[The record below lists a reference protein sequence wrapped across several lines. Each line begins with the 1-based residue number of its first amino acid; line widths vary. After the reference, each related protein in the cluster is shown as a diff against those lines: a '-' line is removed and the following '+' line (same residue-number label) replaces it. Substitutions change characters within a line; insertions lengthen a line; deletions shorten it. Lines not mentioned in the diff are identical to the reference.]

1 MSFRFNLIQR
11 FVFLNLVWLAVMGL
25 YFGYWFSDELIDTVT
40 RLNTIDLSD
49 ALHLDINNRF
59 FLANFDSVPSDP
71 KSMRDRLNEINGQ
84 MRDLLRPT
92 EYPVQILWDHEKSI
106 WSNHGELINTPLP
119 EDQLLKEA
127 LQGYNRA
134 RLETG
139 QSRLM
144 WMWNALAHPER
155 IVNATTTSC
164 YLRILIPISF
174 KKEQVIQ
181 SIALLEDPKLID
193 MIEKT
198 DPGKDVIPGI
208 LELHKNPRELL
219 VNAVKNVQSIWKRVL
234 VVTMLTFIILF
245 SLFKSAFNTIEGQ
258 GRQLREQERLSN
270 LGKMASYL
278 AHEIRNPLFIIR
290 GSAQTIEETSDEGTS
305 ARKLSHYI
313 IDEVDRINTM
323 VQDLLGLVK
332 PSLAPSRNPTS
343 LSKAV
348 QDSRERSLKQAP
360 KMELVAQLDPDHDL
374 IWFNGDQLIQVF
386 TNLFRNARDA
396 CRGQGTI
403 LVESRV
409 AGEGNL
415 QVRITDDGPGI
426 PEGDLAKIFEPFFTK
441 KENGIGLGLA
451 IVKKMVTG
459 NNATID
465 AVKPPATGACFIL
478 TVRLAPEGAAS
489 SGNGEPVEGEPT
501 EPGPATA

>member
-40 RLNTIDLSD
+40 RLQSIDLAG
-49 ALHLDINNRF
+49 ALHLDINKRF
-59 FLANFDSVPSDP
+59 SLAYFDSTPSDP
-71 KSMRDRLNEINGQ
+71 VAAQELLNEISDQ
-84 MRDLLRPT
+84 MRDPLRPS
-92 EYPVQILWDHEKSI
+92 EYPIQILWDHEKAI
-106 WSNHGELINTPLP
+106 WSNRSELIGKPIPDDPMLG
-119 EDQLLKEA
+119 EA
-127 LQGYNRA
+127 LQGHDRA
-134 RLETG
+134 KLETRM
-139 QSRLM
+139 SRLM
-144 WMWNALAHPER
+144 WMWNALAHQDL
-155 IVNATTTSC
+155 IVGETTATS
-164 YLRILIPISF
+164 YLRILIPIRF
-174 KKEQVIQ
+174 GKDQVIQ
-181 SIALLEDPKLID
+181 SVGLLRDPKLIER
-193 MIEKT
+193 IEKT
-198 DPGKDVIPGI
+198 KPGENVIPGV
-208 LELHKNPRELL
+208 LELRKNPRELL
-219 VNAVKNVQSIWKRVL
+219 TNAVKSVNSIWKRVL

-290 GSAQTIEETSDEGTS
+290 GSAQTIEEISDEGTVG
-305 ARKLSHYI
+305 RKLSHYI
-313 IDEVDRINTM
+313 IDEVDRVNNM

-332 PSLAPSRNPTS
+332 PRLAPSRDPTS

-348 QDSRERSLKQAP
+348 QDSSERSLKQAP
-360 KMELVAQLDPDHDL
+360 KIELVTQLDPDHDL
-374 IWFNGDQLIQVF
+374 IWFNRDQLVQVF

-426 PEGDLAKIFEPFFTK
+426 PEADLPMIFEPFFSK

-451 IVKKMVTG
+451 IVKHLVTR

-465 AVKPPATGACFIL
+465 VVKPPATGACFIL

-489 SGNGEPVEGEPT
+489 SGDGEPVEE
-501 EPGPATA
+501 EAVDSDQKSV